1 MFNFLPSFLLL
12 VISSVLL
19 AISTLVCAAPILLFS
34 VFRFILPFAFLQKLF
49 MGFFISWA
57 EMWITLNKGWMKLT
71 QRVQVD
77 VQGIEHLDQHGWYL
91 VTANHQS
98 WVDIFIMQSIFNR
111 RIPFLKFFVKQE
123 LIKVPVI
130 GMCWWALDFPFMKRY
145 SKEFLKKHPE
155 MRGKDLEA
163 TKKSCEKFKLM
174 PTSIMNFLE
183 GTRFSKEKHQRQQS
197 PFKHLLKP
205 KSGGIAFAMHCM
217 GEQLNQLLN
226 VTIVY
231 PDGIPTFKDF
241 LSGKLK
247 KVIVRIE
254 KVQLPSRFFERDY
267 ATDQEFRVEFNQ
279 WVNELWTEKD
289 ALIDKLLT
297 ESRA

>member
-1 MFNFLPSFLLL
+1 MFNFLPSFFLLL
-12 VISSVLL
+12 LSSLLL
-19 AISTLVCAAPILLFS
+19 AANTLVCGIPVLLFAF
-34 VFRFILPFAFLQKLF
+34 FRLILPFVFLRRF
-49 MGFFISWA
+49 FTEFFIFWA
-57 EMWITLNKGWMKLT
+57 EMWITLNKGWMSLT
-71 QRVQVD
+71 QRAQWD
-77 VQGIEHLDQHGWYL
+77 IEGIDNLDKNGWYL

-98 WVDIFIMQSIFNR
+98 WADIFVMQSILNR
-111 RIPFLKFFVKQE
+111 KIPMLKFFIKQE

-130 GMCWWALDFPFMKRY
+130 GLCWWALDFPFMKRY
-145 SKEFLKKHPE
+145 SKEYLKKHPE
-155 MRGKDLEA
+155 KRGQDLEA
-163 TKKSCEKFKLM
+163 TRKSCEKFKLM

-183 GTRFSKEKHQRQQS
+183 GTRFSEEKHKRQQS

-231 PDGIPTFKDF
+231 PDGVPSFTDF

-247 KVIVRIE
+247 RVVVRVEQI
-254 KVQLPSRFFERDY
+254 QLPSRFFEADY
-267 ATDQEFRVEFNQ
+267 TSNQEFRVEFNR
-279 WVNELWTEKD
+279 WVNNLWIEKD

-297 ESRA
+297 NSKT